1 MDPVQKG
8 MQKVKL
14 GWLYTAMQKR
24 FYFDELYHAIFITG
38 SIKLA
43 DIFYNFDYNWVINP
57 IVNLVGTITRGI
69 SAVFN
74 QFDEKIVDALVN
86 ITGLSGVKLSD
97 LGGITDLK
105 VVDGLVNGVA
115 DVTGWM
121 GERVFKPIQT
131 GKVQNYLLILII
143 SMLAIIGIY
152 LVY

>member
-1 MDPVQKG
+1 
-8 MQKVKL
+8 
-14 GWLYTAMQKR
+14 
-24 FYFDELYHAIFITG
+24 
-38 SIKLA
+38 
-43 DIFYNFDYNWVINP
+43 
-57 IVNLVGTITRGI
+57 VNLVGTITRGI

-86 ITGLSGVKLSD
+86 VTGLSGVKLSD

-121 GERVFKPIQT
+121 GEKILRPIQT
-131 GKVQNYLLILII
+131 GKVQNYLLILLI